1 MKRLVF
7 ETEHEPLRE
16 TARQFL
22 EKNARRTSRSG
33 SGSSTANHKWP
44 QANTDS
50 SASTCRRSTAAG
62 GRRLSVQ
69 RGHRGGISQIRPRG
83 PRLSLQNDIVG
94 PYFASLATDEQK
106 QRWLPGYLSGELIG
120 AMVINEPGAGSDPG
134 GIKTS
139 TVRDGDD
146 WMVNGSKTFI
156 SAGINGDLVIVV
168 AAPIPRPAT
177 RTSRCWWSR
186 ARRQPARPGG

>member
-1 MKRLVF
+1 MPEEYGGGGSTTFGSTRSSWRNF
-7 ETEHEPLRE
+7 PNSAPRPPPEPAER
-16 TARQFL
+16 
-22 EKNARRTSRSG
+22 
-33 SGSSTANHKWP
+33 
-44 QANTDS
+44 
-50 SASTCRRSTAAG
+50 
-62 GRRLSVQ
+62 
-69 RGHRGGISQIRPRG
+69 HR
-83 PRLSLQNDIVG
+83 

-120 AMVINEPGAGSDPG
+120 AMVMTEPGAGSDLG

-139 TVRDGDD
+139 AVRDGDD
-146 WMVNGSKTFI
+146 WMGNGSKTFI

-177 RTSRCWWSR
+177 RASRCWWSR